1 MCLGVR
7 LSGSDPI
14 VTIQSGNL
22 CWGEEKLGL
31 DTTFPILP
39 PERWGV
45 FGVGTIELS
54 SVYVIRAINCL
65 TNIWLMS
72 ACSADFISSNKAHS
86 EAFHSPTRVDV

>member
-1 MCLGVR
+1 MCLGAR

-31 DTTFPILP
+31 DTAFPILP

-45 FGVGTIELS
+45 FGVGTIELNL
-54 SVYVIRAINCL
+54 VYVIRAINCL

-72 ACSADFISSNKAHS
+72 ACSADFITSNKAHS
-86 EAFHSPTRVDV
+86 EAFHFPTRVDV